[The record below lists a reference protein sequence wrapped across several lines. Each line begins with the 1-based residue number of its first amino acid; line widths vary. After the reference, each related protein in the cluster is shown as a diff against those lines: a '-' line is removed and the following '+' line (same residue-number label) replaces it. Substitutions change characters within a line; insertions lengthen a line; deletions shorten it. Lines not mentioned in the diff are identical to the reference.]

1 MGDLSTNFNVSEF
14 ACKCGCGLKYPSP
27 ALVSLLQKIRD
38 RTGQPV
44 TLESGWRCTKRNQ
57 VVGSKILGKQG
68 ITKGQC
74 GDDTA
79 SAHTRGEA
87 ADIRVKGMSK
97 LALYELLIEMYG
109 RGEIPELEYVY
120 MIRISNSNVHV
131 GVDKKARNSRFGG
144 EQ

>member
-1 MGDLSTNFNVSEF
+1 MGDLSKNFNSSEY

-27 ALVSLLQKIRD
+27 ALVSLLQKLRD

-44 TLESGWRCTKRNQ
+44 SIDSGWRCTQHNAKY
-57 VVGSKILGKQG
+57 SKVLGKQG
-68 ITKGQC
+68 ATKGQC
-74 GDDTA
+74 GDITA

-97 LALYELLIEMYG
+97 LQLYELLIDMYG
-109 RGEIPELEYVY
+109 RREIPELEYTY
-120 MIRISNSNVHV
+120 MIRSSNTNVHV
-131 GVDKKARNSRFGG
+131 GVDQKARTNRFGG